1 MQKLQNLKQNTN
13 TSKQLQLME
22 IIEGGKKILLS
33 KFESKEM
40 LNKFYILRE
49 KIIKKIKRN

>member
-1 MQKLQNLKQNTN
+1 
-13 TSKQLQLME
+13 ME

-49 KIIKKIKRN
+49 KIIKKIKRK

>member
-13 TSKQLQLME
+13 ISKQLQLTK
-22 IIEGGKKILLS
+22 IIEDGKKILLS

-49 KIIKKIKRN
+49 KIIKKIKRK